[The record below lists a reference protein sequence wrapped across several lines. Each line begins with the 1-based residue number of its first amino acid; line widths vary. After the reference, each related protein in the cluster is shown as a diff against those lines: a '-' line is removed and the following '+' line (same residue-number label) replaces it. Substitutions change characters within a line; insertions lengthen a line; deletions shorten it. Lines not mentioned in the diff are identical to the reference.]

1 MAGDRTEGGTPHG
14 TGKLTCVWSWINGT
28 LAPLDQGSVSITD
41 HGFTVGDGV
50 FETLKIERG
59 IPLALTRHLRRLG
72 RSAAGLALPQPD
84 EDLVREAVAKVCA
97 AQPYELGVLRI
108 TYTSGPGPLGSMR
121 GDADCTLAVVSMPG
135 KAWAEST
142 KAHVS
147 QWPRNERSPL
157 AGLKTT
163 SYAENAVALAAAQ
176 AVGASEALMCNLAGR
191 LCEGTGSNVF
201 VVLQGRVVTPPLTD
215 GCLAGVTRG
224 LVLDW
229 FDVEERS
236 LPLATLQYA
245 DEVFLTSCTRDV
257 HPVHAV
263 DDRAIA
269 QWPVTAGL
277 RQQFLERCA
286 EDPDPV

>member
-1 MAGDRTEGGTPHG
+1 MAGDRTEGCPPHG
-14 TGKLTCVWSWINGT
+14 TGKLADVWSWINGT
-28 LAPLDQGSVSITD
+28 LAPLSDGWVNITD

-59 IPLALTRHLRRLG
+59 IPFALTRHLRRLA
-72 RSAAGLALPQPD
+72 RSAAGLALPAPD
-84 EDLVREAVAKVCA
+84 EELVREAVDKVCA
-97 AQPYELGVLRI
+97 AEPFDLGVLRI

-121 GDADCTLAVVSMPG
+121 GDAGCTLAVVSMPG
-135 KAWAEST
+135 KQWPQST
-142 KAHVS
+142 KVHVS
-147 QWPRNERSPL
+147 EWPRNERSPL
-157 AGLKTT
+157 TGLKTT

-176 AVGASEALMCNLAGR
+176 AVGASEAVMGNLAGS

-201 VVLQGRVVTPPLTD
+201 VVLDGQVVTPPLSD

-236 LPLATLQYA
+236 LPLTAMHYA

-263 DDRAIA
+263 DARSFDE
-269 QWPVTAGL
+269 WPVSASL
-277 RQQFLERCA
+277 RERFLQRCA
-286 EDPDPV
+286 EDPDPL